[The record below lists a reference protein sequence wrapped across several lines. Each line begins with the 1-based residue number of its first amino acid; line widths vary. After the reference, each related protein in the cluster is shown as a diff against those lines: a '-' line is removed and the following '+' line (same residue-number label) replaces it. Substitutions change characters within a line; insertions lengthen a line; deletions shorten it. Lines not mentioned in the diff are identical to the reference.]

1 MIQLSLTQAASLAG
15 WFTPERPGPLVGAH
29 VLRTGLGSA
38 WVDCLPHPRAVLVE
52 AAGNYSL
59 AGAAG
64 ALGPGDL
71 PPLAGFIEAP
81 PAFVPV
87 LRAALPALAAWE
99 RVIFELAGAPAA
111 AREAVPVTGAL
122 VRRLGPAD
130 APALDGLSDECHWVS
145 KTWGGPAGLA
155 ASGHAWGAFV
165 AGRLVSVAGTFFLG
179 EAYEDVAVATEPGWR
194 GCGLSPAC
202 AAALCADIC
211 ARGRR
216 PSWSTSAD
224 NPASQRVAQ
233 KLGFVPHRRDVL
245 YLTDRSLV

>member
-1 MIQLSLTQAASLAG
+1 MIRLSLAQAASLAG

-29 VLRTGLGSA
+29 VLRTGLGSF
-38 WVDCLPHPRAVLVE
+38 WVDCLPAPRAMLVE

-59 AGAAG
+59 AGAAS

-71 PPLAGFIEAP
+71 PPLEGFIEAP

-87 LRAALPALAAWE
+87 LRAAVPALAPWE
-99 RVIFELAGAPAA
+99 RVIFELPGAPAA
-111 AREAVPVTGAL
+111 APADAPL
-122 VRRLGPAD
+122 RRLGPAD

-145 KTWGGPAGLA
+145 NTWGGPAGLA
-155 ASGHAWGAFV
+155 ASGHAWGAFA

-179 EAYEDVAVATEPGWR
+179 EVYEDVAVATEPGWR
-194 GCGLSPAC
+194 GRGLSPAC

-216 PSWSTSAD
+216 PCWSTSAD

-233 KLGFVPHRRDVL
+233 KLGFVLHRHDLL
-245 YLTDRSLV
+245 YRTDRSLV